1 MKCLAAQK
9 GRTDMDMFLYVDIDS
24 PLHRLDSRTKLILM
38 FLSFAIAVM
47 FMNIIVLAC
56 LLILV
61 TAYGA
66 SGRILGNLKR
76 IKVVL
81 IMITLFSLII
91 WSIARPSE
99 NKFFIFSLEGLF
111 YGIMIALKTNAMII
125 SGMVFLSTT
134 KIEEIAEGLVKL
146 KVPYRG
152 AFAFATAIR
161 LVPMIVA
168 TSYTI
173 IQAQKSRGLDLD
185 SGNVLQKTKKYLPLM
200 IPTFIS
206 VIRSTNIFSMALESK
221 GFGYSKKRTN
231 YLNHSMGG
239 SDYAMLFLGLT
250 ILAAAIFLKKYPGLY
265 TDFVNIFPWSE
276 FSPGYPNWTI

>member
-1 MKCLAAQK
+1 
-9 GRTDMDMFLYVDIDS
+9 MDMFLYVDIDS
-24 PLHRLDSRTKLILM
+24 RLHRLDARTKLILM
-38 FLSFAIAVM
+38 FLSFTVAVM
-47 FMNIIVLAC
+47 FLNIVVLGS
-56 LLILV
+56 LLVLV
-61 TAYGA
+61 VAYGA

-76 IKVVL
+76 IKVV
-81 IMITLFSLII
+81 IFMITLFSLAI
-91 WSIARPSE
+91 WSIARPSDS
-99 NKFFIFSLEGLF
+99 KVFIFSLEGLF
-111 YGIMIALKTNAMII
+111 YGIMIALKTNTMII
-125 SGMVFLSTT
+125 AGMIFLSTT

-185 SGNVLQKTKKYLPLM
+185 SGNILQKTRKYLPLM

-221 GFGYSKKRTN
+221 GFGYSKNRTN
-231 YLNHSMGG
+231 YLNHIMGG
-239 SDYAMLFLGLT
+239 KDYFMLFLGVL
-250 ILAAAIFLKKYPGLY
+250 ILASAIVMKKYPGLY
-265 TDFVNIFPWSE
+265 DNFVLQFSWSE
-276 FSPGYPNWTI
+276 FAVGYPNWSI